1 MMNIFSEY
9 LGEIVPFREYWEV
22 TFEKKQMS
30 VVACC
35 WKDETKVVHMA
46 RLRMELFSPVSL
58 TNIGTSEMLI
68 VLAKTAA
75 RAIYDELRD
84 ESKATFKYLS
94 VSGSEYSW
102 NGCGEA
108 RKKALL
114 GKKATNDEA
123 ESALGGTTSNI
134 QQYGRINISS
144 AGAISDAK
152 RNGFLQ
158 REYMPPR
165 KKSSAKAQGI
175 FHGLSEVLQ
184 EAIVRVAMK
193 DAPST
198 RKKNNDA
205 IQLQATAQRMKVE
218 LLKEKNLECATEA
231 YIDGLY
237 YY

>member
-1 MMNIFSEY
+1 M
-9 LGEIVPFREYWEV
+9 
-22 TFEKKQMS
+22 
-30 VVACC
+30 
-35 WKDETKVVHMA
+35 D
-46 RLRMELFSPVSL
+46 LFSPVSL
-58 TNIGTSEMLI
+58 TNIRTIEMLI

-94 VSGSEYSW
+94 VSGSEYLW

-134 QQYGRINISS
+134 QRYGQINISS

-165 KKSSAKAQGI
+165 KS
-175 FHGLSEVLQ
+175 HLQ
-184 EAIVRVAMK
+184 KLRASFM
-193 DAPST
+193 
-198 RKKNNDA
+198 
-205 IQLQATAQRMKVE
+205 
-218 LLKEKNLECATEA
+218 
-231 YIDGLY
+231 G
-237 YY
+237 